1 MRRFRGRGGRWTRPR
16 TAMTSQL
23 HGIWPESGS
32 GGPVGGVRFEISNGG
47 SCRRRMRVGLRGRVR
62 SRNEAGYELCG
73 CASTAWGVGRRG
85 RGCKRLGV
93 RRPRGAGA
101 AGARMRAF
109 GRTSTTCG
117 SRGEGRVVVAR
128 TSWRGV
134 ACVGL
139 WLTSDGLWLCCC
151 AMNGGDGGELHRSS
165 RGKRPAYGCHAAT
178 AVTDSTALPLWATA
192 VNVAASGFGAV
203 TFRDWRG
210 G

>member
-1 MRRFRGRGGRWTRPR
+1 VRRFRGRGGRWTRPR

-117 SRGEGRVVVAR
+117 SRGEGRMVGAWHVMEGCRLFGAAADRGRAVGVDAVAWMVVIVAR
-128 TSWRGV
+128 LVGAV
-134 ACVGL
+134 AGSVLHLPVEGL
-139 WLTSDGLWLCCC
+139 W
-151 AMNGGDGGELHRSS
+151 
-165 RGKRPAYGCHAAT
+165 P
-178 AVTDSTALPLWATA
+178 
-192 VNVAASGFGAV
+192 GARRRR
-203 TFRDWRG
+203 FRDSRRRRG
-210 G
+210 GRD